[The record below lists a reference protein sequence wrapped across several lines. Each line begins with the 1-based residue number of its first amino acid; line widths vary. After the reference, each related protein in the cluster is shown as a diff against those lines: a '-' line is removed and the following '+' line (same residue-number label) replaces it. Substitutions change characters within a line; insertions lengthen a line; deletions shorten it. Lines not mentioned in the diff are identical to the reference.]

1 MMARRLEIDGWSSGL
16 RFSAC
21 HVIPGHEKCGRLHG
35 HTYAVH
41 IRIKGRPNEQ
51 HIIADFGLV
60 KEVLREVCEVLD
72 HKVLLPKGN
81 PDLKVRVEDGKVHV
95 VMGKKDYSFPEEDV
109 LVLDIPS
116 ATAEALARYILD
128 LIAPR
133 IVSDNLEEIDLGLDE
148 GVGQGAWARNTY

>member
-21 HVIPGHEKCGRLHG
+21 HVIPGHEKCGRMHG

-41 IRIKGRPNEQ
+41 IRIKGRPNDQ

-60 KEVLREVCEVLD
+60 KGVLREVCEELD
-72 HKVLLPKGN
+72 HKVLLPNDN
-81 PDLKVRVEDGKVHV
+81 PHLKVKVDDGKVHV
-95 VMGKKDYSFPEEDV
+95 SMGEKEYSFPEEDV

-128 LIAPR
+128 RIAPR

-148 GVGQGAWARNTY
+148 GVGQGAWAKNTY

>member
-1 MMARRLEIDGWSSGL
+1 MARRLEIDGWSSGL

-21 HVIPGHEKCGRLHG
+21 HIIPGHEKCGRMHG

-41 IRIKGRPNEQ
+41 IKIVGRPNED

-60 KEVLREVCEVLD
+60 KGAIREVCDELD
-72 HKVLLPKGN
+72 HKILLPKGN
-81 PDLKVRVEDGKVHV
+81 PDLKVDHKEGKVLV
-95 VMGKKDYSFPEEDV
+95 TMGDKEYSFPEEDV
-109 LVLDIPS
+109 LELDIPS

-128 LIAPR
+128 RIAPKLER
-133 IVSDNLEEIDLGLDE
+133 DNLEEIDLGLDE